1 MRREPPRRKIA
12 LMPSF
17 KIHRLR
23 DSQLQQFRSAPH
35 TSGTSQV
42 RHRDYTEGG
51 QVEAPG
57 VYAAWTALRD
67 SEQALRIGDI
77 LEDEKGALRVCKFV
91 GLEEAQ
97 WVVVQ
102 ESLLPDPAAPA
113 VPDGDQPKV
122 IER

>member
-1 MRREPPRRKIA
+1 MRRGPLRRKMA

-42 RHRDYTEGG
+42 RHRDYTESG

-91 GLEEAQ
+91 GLEEAL

-102 ESLLPDPAAPA
+102 ESLLADAAAPV

>member
-1 MRREPPRRKIA
+1 
-12 LMPSF
+12 MPLF

-42 RHRDYTEGG
+42 RHRDYTESG
-51 QVEAPG
+51 QIEASG
-57 VYAAWTALRD
+57 VYAAWSALRD
-67 SEQALRIGDI
+67 SEQPLRIGDI

-97 WVVVQ
+97 WVVIQ
-102 ESLLPDPAAPA
+102 ESLLPDPAAPV
-113 VPDGDQPKV
+113 VPEGEQPKV

>member
-1 MRREPPRRKIA
+1 
-12 LMPSF
+12 MPQF

-42 RHRDYTEGG
+42 RHRDYTESGRL
-51 QVEAPG
+51 EAPG
-57 VYAAWTALRD
+57 LYAAWAALRD
-67 SEQALRIGDI
+67 SEQPLRIGDI

-102 ESLLPDPAAPA
+102 ETLLPDDAGPV
-113 VPDGDQPKV
+113 VPDPAHPKV
-122 IER
+122 MER

>member
-1 MRREPPRRKIA
+1 MA
-12 LMPSF
+12 LMPQF

-42 RHRDYTEGG
+42 RHRDYTENG
-51 QVEAPG
+51 QIEASG
-57 VYAAWTALRD
+57 VYAAWTAMRD
-67 SEQALRIGDI
+67 SEQPLRIGDI
-77 LEDEKGALRVCKFV
+77 LEDDKGALRVCKYV

-97 WVVVQ
+97 WVAVQ
-102 ESLLPDPAAPA
+102 DPLLPDGAGPV
-113 VPDGDQPKV
+113 VPDGEHPKV

>member
-1 MRREPPRRKIA
+1 
-12 LMPSF
+12 MPLF

-42 RHRDYTEGG
+42 RHRDYTESG

-102 ESLLPDPAAPA
+102 ESLLPDAAEPV
-113 VPDGDQPKV
+113 VPDGEQPKV